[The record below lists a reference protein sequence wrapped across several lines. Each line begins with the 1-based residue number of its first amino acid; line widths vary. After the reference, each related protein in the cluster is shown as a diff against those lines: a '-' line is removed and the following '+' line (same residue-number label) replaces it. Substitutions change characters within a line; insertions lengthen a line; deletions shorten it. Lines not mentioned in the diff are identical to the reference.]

1 MNPVL
6 SPYISQLME
15 NMPSDFINQKCQDI
29 DLIVEGGAFNGAYL
43 IGAYYFLKELEYRKH
58 VKVHRISCCS
68 VSSLCSMAYIL
79 DKLELYNE
87 VYKLCSESFRET
99 GTLNIYEKVFD
110 IFRENIDEDA
120 YKKLNGRL
128 YITYNNIQTY
138 KQVTCCKFKSNNHV
152 FETIYRSGF
161 IPYMINKSI
170 AKDGKY
176 IDGFSPYFFKAQ
188 IRNRRT
194 MYICLV
200 NWGNIENLTSTM
212 SVKNEVNSIRRVIA
226 GTLDTHNFFMTDIPT
241 QMCCYVDNM
250 PITTMVQIELKKVFT
265 YALMFALSII
275 VFIIKNAPKN
285 TRKMLIFKVG
295 KAITEETYKV
305 FIQHYC
311 C

>member
-1 MNPVL
+1 MKPVL

-15 NMPSDFINQKCQDI
+15 NMPSEFINQKCQQL

-99 GTLNIYEKVFD
+99 GSLNIYEKVFD
-110 IFRENIDEDA
+110 IFRKNIDTDA
-120 YKKLNGRL
+120 YKQLNGRL

-138 KQVTCCKFKSNNHV
+138 KQVTRSKFKSNDDV
-152 FETIYRSGF
+152 FETIHRSGF
-161 IPYMINKSI
+161 IPYMIDKTI
-170 AKDGKY
+170 AKNNKY
-176 IDGFSPYFFKAQ
+176 IDGFSPYFFKSQ
-188 IRNRRT
+188 LSDTRT
-194 MYICLV
+194 IYMCLV
-200 NWGNIENLTSTM
+200 NWGKIENLASTI

-226 GTLDTHNFFMTDIPT
+226 GTLDAHNFFMTSIPT
-241 QMCCYVDNM
+241 QMCCYVDSM
-250 PITTMVQIELKKVFT
+250 PLSMMIQIELKRIFT
-265 YALMFALSII
+265 YILMIILSFVVGVI
-275 VFIIKNAPKN
+275 NHTNKN
-285 TRKMLIFKVG
+285 TRKMLVFKLG
-295 KAITEETYKV
+295 KAVIEETYRV
-305 FIQHYC
+305 VIQHYC